1 MMKKILFVV
10 VVFGTMMLSLNTFA
24 QKQYKFGHIDSNQ
37 LLSIMP
43 EREKAKTDLEAHAK
57 QLEQTLTG
65 MQSELERKYQDYV
78 TSADSLSK
86 LIRQTKEAELN
97 EMQQRMQTFQQNA
110 QQELSQKENE
120 LLQPIIQKARTAIKE
135 VADERGYIYV
145 FDSGTGVLLHWS
157 EESEDLMPFVKV
169 KLGIK

>member
-1 MMKKILFVV
+1 MKKIFTVV
-10 VVFGTMMLSLNTFA
+10 MLMGAMVFASTTFA

-57 QLEQTLTG
+57 QLEQTLSG
-65 MQSELERKYQDYV
+65 MQAELERKYQDYV

-86 LIRQTKEAELN
+86 LIRQTKEAELS
-97 EMQQRMQTFQQNA
+97 EMQQRMQNFQQSA
-110 QQELSQKENE
+110 QQELAQKENE
-120 LLQPIIQKARTAIKE
+120 LLQPIIQKAREAIKQVSE
-135 VADERGYIYV
+135 ERGYIYV

-157 EESEDLMPFVKV
+157 EDSEDIMPFVKT
-169 KLGIK
+169 KLGIIK